1 MPRHRTNP
9 TFKSQIATIFNRLNR
24 DLLVADRPENWQPAI
39 AAMSAFLGEVKA
51 LLAADPWLVGC
62 EFILSSRILSLALTV
77 AATGTQGR
85 LELFKGKDEKGWEY
99 QRQIEQEYLPL
110 SGDLR
115 RKAIELSKDY
125 LNNPVFDSLHE
136 AILWEIF
143 PLLDSM
149 NDQVDPDRFMPYR
162 VIQIGNIFD
171 RLYAFRLRTAD
182 PLLQG
187 RAGYKGLLRELY
199 DRKYLRFG
207 TSGVRGRWGND
218 FTETRARQVVQA
230 VCDFMNNKNV
240 PSFVGAEDLSGK
252 IVVLGHDTRRNS
264 DVVTRWAA
272 ETCLANGF
280 RIHTGNRDVPTPA
293 LAFYETEVLS
303 QEEVAGLLIAT
314 ASHNPPE
321 WQGIKF
327 NPRLGYPAP
336 TNLTDFI
343 AFRINELQLADE
355 AGGQADVEE
364 ARARNMVTGFDPLN
378 RYVDWIKNN
387 GTGNARIPIDF
398 DRIRRYFYDKM
409 VVIDEMH
416 GSGRGYLTR
425 LVGEAGVRY
434 TVVHAE
440 VDPDLGWQDYANPE
454 EPFNRLLKDT
464 VRDTGAQVG
473 FGMDTDAD
481 RFGIVDKGGVYFRP
495 NQILPML
502 IRYLGVDRGLTGRVI
517 ATQTGSPLIE
527 VLAGMIPGN
536 QENKPAPGALPGYI
550 GQKIYQAR
558 YGDISTRALK
568 HAFAVPVGIKYIEE
582 IRRMDN
588 SYNYLKELPEDWR
601 DRILI
606 GGEESSGLTTRGH
619 VTDKDGPWANLLILD
634 MIAYYGTRENNP
646 LHSLQEIWDELIH
659 LPGLWSTF
667 GSSDNSSSH
676 AGRLDVDAPLEAK
689 EAFINYYLD
698 LPQNVAENQLKI
710 AGLKIDYLGGIRYE
724 LVEMQLSDVS
734 GDDHYYLRMRASGT
748 EPINRVYIEAAD
760 LESGQNMMLEVLDKL
775 EEITRDVLRKAH
787 SPWHLVDMLS
797 QSQLTQL
804 TFEAVEDKIEQE
816 GWDLEDIILK
826 IQRMAHQLEKRN
838 YKVIRAWREALRGND
853 ELMFF

>member
-1 MPRHRTNP
+1 MTQSTN
-9 TFKSQIATIFNRLNR
+9 TYKSQLAVQFNRLNR
-24 DLLVADRPENWQPAI
+24 NLMVADKLETWQPAV
-39 AAMSAFLGEVKA
+39 AALSVFLDEVRE
-51 LLAADPWLVGC
+51 LLLEEPELV
-62 EFILSSRILSLALTV
+62 ENELVLSSRIFSLLLTV

-85 LELFKGKDEKGWEY
+85 LELFKGKDEKGISY
-99 QRQIEQEYLPL
+99 QRQIESEYIPL

-115 RKAIELSKDY
+115 RKAIELAKHY
-125 LNNPVFDSLHE
+125 LQNPVFDSLRKD
-136 AILWEIF
+136 INWEIT

-149 NDQVDPDRFMPYR
+149 NDQVDPDRYMPYR
-162 VIQIGNIFD
+162 VIQIGNIFE

-182 PLLQG
+182 PILLG
-187 RAGYKGLLRELY
+187 LAGEKGLLREIY

-207 TSGVRGRWGND
+207 TSGVRARWGND

-240 PSFVGAEDLSGK
+240 PAFVGAEDLSGK
-252 IVVLGHDTRRNS
+252 IMVLGHDTRRNS

-280 RIHTGNRDVPTPA
+280 RLHIGDRDVPTPA
-293 LAFYETEVLS
+293 LAYYETEVVP
-303 QEEVAGLLIAT
+303 EDEIAGLIIAT

-336 TNLTDFI
+336 TNVTDFI
-343 AFRINELQLADE
+343 AFRINELQLVDK

-364 ARARNMVTGFDPLN
+364 ARARGLVQGFDPLDS
-378 RYVDWIKNN
+378 YVDWVKNN
-387 GTGNARIPIDF
+387 GNGNARIPVDF
-398 DRIRRYFYDKM
+398 DSIRRYFSDKM

-425 LVGEAGVRY
+425 LIGEAGLRY

-440 VDPDLGWQDYANPE
+440 VDPDLGGQDYANPE
-454 EPFNRLLKDT
+454 EPFNWLLKQT
-464 VRDTGAQVG
+464 VVETGAQVG
-473 FGMDTDAD
+473 MGMDTDAD

-536 QENKPAPGALPGYI
+536 EENRPAPGALPGYI
-550 GQKIYQAR
+550 GQKIYKAR
-558 YGDISTRALK
+558 HGDIATRALK
-568 HAFAVPVGIKYIEE
+568 NAFAVPVGIKYIEE
-582 IRRMDN
+582 IRRTDN
-588 SYNYLKELPEDWR
+588 AYNNLKELPDDWR

-634 MIAYYGTRENNP
+634 MIAYYGTREVNP
-646 LHSLQEIWDELIH
+646 LHSLQEIWDELTH
-659 LPGLWSTF
+659 LPGLWPSYGT
-667 GSSDNSSSH
+667 SDDPYSH
-676 AGRLDVDAPLEAK
+676 AGRADVDAPLEAK
-689 EAFINYYLD
+689 EAFIDYYLD
-698 LPQNVAENQLKI
+698 MPSAVPDFDLEV

-724 LVEMQLSDVS
+724 LVEMQLSDES

-760 LESGQNMMLEVLDKL
+760 LQTGQRMMEKVLGVLENITEEVL
-775 EEITRDVLRKAH
+775 RDAH
-787 SPWHLVDMLS
+787 SPWHLVDMLA
-797 QSQLTQL
+797 QSKLTPL
-804 TFEAVEDKIEQE
+804 TLKAVKETIAEN
-816 GWDLEDIILK
+816 GWGVEEIVSK
-826 IQRMAHQLEKRN
+826 IQRMTQTLEKRN
-838 YKVIRAWREALRGND
+838 RKVIGAWEKALGEA
-853 ELMFF
+853 

>member
-1 MPRHRTNP
+1 MTQFTQNY
-9 TFKSQIATIFNRLNR
+9 KSQLAVQFNRLNR
-24 DLLVADRPENWQPAI
+24 DLMVADKPETWQPAV
-39 AAMSAFLGEVKA
+39 AAMSVFLDEVKE
-51 LLAADPWLVGC
+51 LLLEELELV
-62 EFILSSRILSLALTV
+62 ENELVLSSRIFSLLLTV

-85 LELFKGKDEKGWEY
+85 LELFKGKDEKGISY
-99 QRQIEQEYLPL
+99 QQQIENEYIPL

-115 RKAIELSKDY
+115 RKAIELAKHY
-125 LNNPVFDSLHE
+125 LQKPVFDSLRE
-136 AILWEIF
+136 DINWEIT

-162 VIQIGNIFD
+162 VIQIGNIFE

-182 PLLQG
+182 PILLG
-187 RAGYKGLLRELY
+187 LAGKKGLLREIY

-207 TSGVRGRWGND
+207 TSGVRARWGND

-230 VCDFMNNKNV
+230 ICDFMNNKNV
-240 PSFVGAEDLSGK
+240 PAFVGAEDLSGR

-280 RIHTGNRDVPTPA
+280 RLHIGDRDVPTPA
-293 LAFYETEVLS
+293 LAYYETEVVP
-303 QEEVAGLLIAT
+303 EDEIAGLIIAT

-336 TNLTDFI
+336 TNVTDFI
-343 AFRINELQLADE
+343 AFRINELQLVDE

-364 ARARNMVTGFDPLN
+364 ARMRGLVQGFDPLDS
-378 RYVDWIKNN
+378 YVDWVKNN
-387 GTGNARIPIDF
+387 GNGNARIPVDF
-398 DRIRRYFYDKM
+398 DRIRRYFSDKM

-425 LVGEAGVRY
+425 LIGEAGVRY

-440 VDPDLGWQDYANPE
+440 VDPDLGGQDYANPE
-454 EPFNRLLKDT
+454 EPFNWLLKQT
-464 VRDTGAQVG
+464 VVETGAQVG
-473 FGMDTDAD
+473 MGMDTDAD

-536 QENKPAPGALPGYI
+536 DVNKPAPGALPGYI
-550 GQKIYQAR
+550 GQKIYKAR
-558 YGDISTRALK
+558 HGDIATRALK
-568 HAFAVPVGIKYIEE
+568 NAFAVPVGIKYIEE
-582 IRRMDN
+582 IRRTDN
-588 SYNYLKELPEDWR
+588 AYNNLKELPDDWR

-634 MIAYYGTRENNP
+634 MIAYYGTREVNP
-646 LHSLQEIWDELIH
+646 LHSLQEIWDELTH
-659 LPGLWSTF
+659 LPGLWPSYGT
-667 GSSDNSSSH
+667 SDDPYSH
-676 AGRLDVDAPLEAK
+676 AGRADVDAPLEAK
-689 EAFINYYLD
+689 EAFIDYYLD
-698 LPQNVAENQLKI
+698 MPSAVPDFDLEV

-724 LVEMQLSDVS
+724 LVEMQLSDES

-760 LESGQNMMLEVLDKL
+760 LQTGQRMMEEVLGVL
-775 EEITRDVLRKAH
+775 ENITEEVLRDAH
-787 SPWHLVDMLS
+787 SPWHLVDMLA
-797 QSQLTQL
+797 QSKLTPL
-804 TFEAVEDKIEQE
+804 TLKAVKETIAENGWEVEDIVS
-816 GWDLEDIILK
+816 K
-826 IQRMAHQLEKRN
+826 IQRMTQILEKRN
-838 YKVIRAWREALRGND
+838 RKVIGAWEKALGEA
-853 ELMFF
+853 

>member
-1 MPRHRTNP
+1 MTRSTQ
-9 TFKSQIATIFNRLNR
+9 TFKSQISVQFNRLNR
-24 DLLVADRPENWQPAI
+24 DLLVADRPETWQPAV
-39 AAMSAFLGEVKA
+39 AAMSLFLDDVKQ
-51 LLAADPWLVGC
+51 LMVQEPELVDKDLV
-62 EFILSSRILSLALTV
+62 LSSRIFSLLLTV

-85 LELFKGKDEKGWEY
+85 LELYKGKDEKSLAY
-99 QRQIEQEYLPL
+99 QQQIEREYVPL

-115 RKAIELSKDY
+115 RKAIELSKFY
-125 LNNPVFDSLHE
+125 LQNPVFNSLRE
-136 AILWEIF
+136 DIKWEIE

-149 NDQVDPDRFMPYR
+149 DDQRDPDRFMPYR
-162 VIQIGNIFD
+162 VIQIGNIFE
-171 RLYAFRLRTAD
+171 RLYAFRLRTVD
-182 PLLQG
+182 PILLG
-187 RAGYKGLLRELY
+187 LAGKKGLLREIY

-207 TSGVRGRWGND
+207 TSGVRGRWSND
-218 FTETRARQVVQA
+218 FTESRARQVVQA

-240 PSFVGAEDLSGK
+240 PAFVGAEDLSGR

-280 RIHTGNRDVPTPA
+280 RLHLGDRDVPTPA
-293 LAFYETEVLS
+293 LAYYETEVVS
-303 QEEVAGLLIAT
+303 KDEIAGLIIAT

-336 TNLTDFI
+336 TNVTDFI
-343 AFRINELQLADE
+343 AFRINELQLVDE
-355 AGGQADVEE
+355 AGGRTEVED
-364 ARARNMVTGFDPLN
+364 ARARGLVQGFDPLDS
-378 RYVDWIKNN
+378 YVHWVRNN
-387 GTGNARIPIDF
+387 GNGNARIPIDF
-398 DRIRRYFYDKM
+398 DRIRRYFSDKM
-409 VVIDEMH
+409 IVIDEMH

-425 LVGEAGVRY
+425 LAGEAGVRY

-440 VDPDLGWQDYANPE
+440 VDPDLGGQDYANPE
-454 EPFNRLLKDT
+454 EPFNWLLKKT
-464 VRDTGAQVG
+464 VVETGAQVG
-473 FGMDTDAD
+473 MGMDTDAD

-536 QENKPAPGALPGYI
+536 EDNKPAPGALPGYI

-558 YGDISTRALK
+558 HGDIATRSLK
-568 HAFAVPVGIKYIEE
+568 NAFAVPVGIKYIEE
-582 IRRMDN
+582 IRRTDN
-588 SYNYLKELPEDWR
+588 AYNNLKVLPDDWR

-634 MIAYYGTRENNP
+634 MLAYYGTREEKP
-646 LHSLQEIWDELIH
+646 LLSLQEIWDELIH
-659 LPGLWSTF
+659 LPGLWPSF
-667 GSSDNSSSH
+667 GTSEDPSSH
-676 AGRLDVDAPLEAK
+676 AGRADVDAPLEAK
-689 EAFINYYLD
+689 EAFIDYYLD
-698 LPQNVAENQLKI
+698 MPLTLPEADLKI

-724 LVEMQLSDVS
+724 LVETQLSDES
-734 GDDHYYLRMRASGT
+734 GNDHYYLRMRASGT

-760 LESGQNMMLEVLDKL
+760 LQTGQRMMKEVLGVL
-775 EEITRDVLRKAH
+775 EDITREVLSNAH

-804 TFEAVEDKIEQE
+804 TLKTVKETIANN
-816 GWDLEDIILK
+816 GWEVTDIVNK
-826 IQRMAHQLEKRN
+826 IQRMTQTLEKRN
-838 YKVIRAWREALRGND
+838 RKVIKAWEEALV
-853 ELMFF
+853 

>member
-1 MPRHRTNP
+1 MTQFTQNY
-9 TFKSQIATIFNRLNR
+9 KSQLAVQFNRLNR
-24 DLLVADRPENWQPAI
+24 DLMVADKPETWQPAV
-39 AAMSAFLGEVKA
+39 AAMSVFLDEVKE
-51 LLAADPWLVGC
+51 LLLEEPELV
-62 EFILSSRILSLALTV
+62 ENELVLSSRIFSLLLTV

-85 LELFKGKDEKGWEY
+85 LELFKGKDEKGISF
-99 QRQIEQEYLPL
+99 QRQIENEYIPL

-115 RKAIELSKDY
+115 RKAIELAKHY
-125 LNNPVFDSLHE
+125 LQKSIFDSLRE
-136 AILWEIF
+136 DINWEIT

-162 VIQIGNIFD
+162 VIQIGNIFE

-182 PLLQG
+182 PILLG
-187 RAGYKGLLRELY
+187 LAGKKGLLREIY

-207 TSGVRGRWGND
+207 TSGVRARWGND

-230 VCDFMNNKNV
+230 ICDFINNKNV
-240 PSFVGAEDLSGK
+240 PAFVGAEDLSGR

-280 RIHTGNRDVPTPA
+280 RLHIGDRDVPTPA
-293 LAFYETEVLS
+293 LAYYETEVVP
-303 QEEVAGLLIAT
+303 EDEIAGLIIAT

-336 TNLTDFI
+336 TNVTDFI
-343 AFRINELQLADE
+343 AFRINELQLIDE

-364 ARARNMVTGFDPLN
+364 ARARGLVKGFDPLDS
-378 RYVDWIKNN
+378 YVDWVKNN
-387 GTGNARIPIDF
+387 GNGNARIPVDF
-398 DRIRRYFYDKM
+398 DRIRRYFSDKM

-425 LVGEAGVRY
+425 LIGEAGVRY

-440 VDPDLGWQDYANPE
+440 VDPDLGGQDYANPE
-454 EPFNRLLKDT
+454 EPFNWLLKQT
-464 VRDTGAQVG
+464 VVETGAQVG
-473 FGMDTDAD
+473 MGMDTDAD

-536 QENKPAPGALPGYI
+536 DVKKPAPGALPGYI
-550 GQKIYQAR
+550 GQKIYKAR
-558 YGDISTRALK
+558 HGDIATRALK
-568 HAFAVPVGIKYIEE
+568 NAFAVPVGIKYIEE
-582 IRRMDN
+582 IRRTDN
-588 SYNYLKELPEDWR
+588 AYNNLKELPDDWR

-634 MIAYYGTRENNP
+634 MIAYYGTREVNP
-646 LHSLQEIWDELIH
+646 LHSLQEIWDELTH
-659 LPGLWSTF
+659 LPGLWPSYGT
-667 GSSDNSSSH
+667 SQDPYSH
-676 AGRLDVDAPLEAK
+676 AGRADVDAPLEAK
-689 EAFINYYLD
+689 EAFIDYYLD
-698 LPQNVAENQLKI
+698 MPSAVPDFDLEV

-724 LVEMQLSDVS
+724 LVEMQLSDES

-748 EPINRVYIEAAD
+748 EPINRVYIEAAN
-760 LESGQNMMLEVLDKL
+760 LQTGQRMMEEVLGVL
-775 EEITRDVLRKAH
+775 ENITEEVLRDAH
-787 SPWHLVDMLS
+787 SPWHLVDMLA
-797 QSQLTQL
+797 QSKLTPL
-804 TFEAVEDKIEQE
+804 TLKAVKVTIAEN
-816 GWDLEDIILK
+816 GWEVEDIISK
-826 IQRMAHQLEKRN
+826 IQRMNQTLEKRN
-838 YKVIRAWREALRGND
+838 RKVIGAWEKALGEA
-853 ELMFF
+853 

>member
-1 MPRHRTNP
+1 MTQFTQNY
-9 TFKSQIATIFNRLNR
+9 KSQLAVQFNRLNR
-24 DLLVADRPENWQPAI
+24 DLMMADKPETWQPAI
-39 AAMSAFLGEVKA
+39 AAMSVFLDEVKE
-51 LLAADPWLVGC
+51 LLLEEPELV
-62 EFILSSRILSLALTV
+62 ENELVLSSRIFSLLLTV
-77 AATGTQGR
+77 VATGTQGR
-85 LELFKGKDEKGWEY
+85 LELFKGKDEKGISY
-99 QRQIEQEYLPL
+99 QQQIENEYIPL

-115 RKAIELSKDY
+115 RKAIELAKHY
-125 LNNPVFDSLHE
+125 LQNPIFDSLRE
-136 AILWEIF
+136 DINWEIT

-162 VIQIGNIFD
+162 VIQIGNIFE

-182 PLLQG
+182 PILLG
-187 RAGYKGLLRELY
+187 LAGKKGLLREIY

-207 TSGVRGRWGND
+207 TSGVRARWGND

-230 VCDFMNNKNV
+230 ICDFMNNKNV
-240 PSFVGAEDLSGK
+240 PAFVGAEDLSGR

-280 RIHTGNRDVPTPA
+280 RLHIGDRDVPTPA
-293 LAFYETEVLS
+293 LAYYETEVVP
-303 QEEVAGLLIAT
+303 EDEIAGLIIAT

-336 TNLTDFI
+336 TNVTDFI
-343 AFRINELQLADE
+343 AFRINELQLIDE

-364 ARARNMVTGFDPLN
+364 ARARGLVEGFDPLDS
-378 RYVDWIKNN
+378 YVDWVKNN
-387 GTGNARIPIDF
+387 GNGNARIPVDF
-398 DRIRRYFYDKM
+398 DRIRRYFSDKM

-425 LVGEAGVRY
+425 LIGEAGVRY

-440 VDPDLGWQDYANPE
+440 VDPDLGGQDYANPE
-454 EPFNRLLKDT
+454 EPFNWLLKQT
-464 VRDTGAQVG
+464 VVETGAQVG
-473 FGMDTDAD
+473 MGMDTDAD

-536 QENKPAPGALPGYI
+536 DVNKPAPGALPGYI
-550 GQKIYQAR
+550 GQKIYKAR
-558 YGDISTRALK
+558 HGDIATRALK
-568 HAFAVPVGIKYIEE
+568 NAFAVPVGIKYIEE
-582 IRRMDN
+582 IRRTDN
-588 SYNYLKELPEDWR
+588 AYNNLKELPDDWR

-634 MIAYYGTRENNP
+634 MIAYYGTREVNP
-646 LHSLQEIWDELIH
+646 LHSLQEIWDELTH
-659 LPGLWSTF
+659 LPGLWPSYGT
-667 GSSDNSSSH
+667 SDDPYSH
-676 AGRLDVDAPLEAK
+676 AGRADVDAPLEAK
-689 EAFINYYLD
+689 EAFIDYYLD
-698 LPQNVAENQLKI
+698 MPSAVPDFDLEV

-724 LVEMQLSDVS
+724 LVEMQLSDES

-748 EPINRVYIEAAD
+748 EPINRVYIEAAN
-760 LESGQNMMLEVLDKL
+760 LQTGQRMMEEVLGVL
-775 EEITRDVLRKAH
+775 ENITEEVLRDAH
-787 SPWHLVDMLS
+787 SPWRLVDMLA
-797 QSQLTQL
+797 QSKLTPL
-804 TFEAVEDKIEQE
+804 TLKAVKVTIAEN
-816 GWDLEDIILK
+816 GWEVEDIISK
-826 IQRMAHQLEKRN
+826 IQRMNQTLEKRN
-838 YKVIRAWREALRGND
+838 RKVIGAWEKALGEA
-853 ELMFF
+853 

>member
-1 MPRHRTNP
+1 MTQFTQNY
-9 TFKSQIATIFNRLNR
+9 KSQLAVQFNRLNR
-24 DLLVADRPENWQPAI
+24 DLMVADKPEIWQPAI
-39 AAMSAFLGEVKA
+39 AAMSVFLDEVRE
-51 LLAADPWLVGC
+51 LLLEEPELV
-62 EFILSSRILSLALTV
+62 ENELVLSSRIFSLLLTV

-85 LELFKGKDEKGWEY
+85 LELFKGKDEKGISY
-99 QRQIEQEYLPL
+99 QRQIENEYIPL

-115 RKAIELSKDY
+115 RKAIELAKHY
-125 LNNPVFDSLHE
+125 LQNPVFDSLRE
-136 AILWEIF
+136 DINWEIT

-162 VIQIGNIFD
+162 VIQIGNIFE

-182 PLLQG
+182 PILLG
-187 RAGYKGLLRELY
+187 LAGEKGLLREIY

-207 TSGVRGRWGND
+207 TSGVRARWGND

-230 VCDFMNNKNV
+230 ICDFMNNKNV
-240 PSFVGAEDLSGK
+240 PAFVGAEDLSGR

-280 RIHTGNRDVPTPA
+280 RLHIGDRDVPTPA
-293 LAFYETEVLS
+293 LAYYETEVVP
-303 QEEVAGLLIAT
+303 EDEIAGLIIAT

-336 TNLTDFI
+336 TNVTDFI
-343 AFRINELQLADE
+343 AFRINELQLIDE

-364 ARARNMVTGFDPLN
+364 ARARGLVKGFDPLDS
-378 RYVDWIKNN
+378 YVDWVKNN
-387 GTGNARIPIDF
+387 GNGNARIPVDF
-398 DRIRRYFYDKM
+398 DRIRRYFSDKM

-425 LVGEAGVRY
+425 LIGEAGVRY

-440 VDPDLGWQDYANPE
+440 VDPDLGGQDYANPE
-454 EPFNRLLKDT
+454 EPFNWLLKQT
-464 VRDTGAQVG
+464 VVETGAQVG
-473 FGMDTDAD
+473 MGMDTDAD

-536 QENKPAPGALPGYI
+536 DVNKPAPGALPGYI
-550 GQKIYQAR
+550 GQKIYKAR
-558 YGDISTRALK
+558 HGDIATRALK
-568 HAFAVPVGIKYIEE
+568 NAFAVPVGIKYIEE
-582 IRRMDN
+582 IRRTDN
-588 SYNYLKELPEDWR
+588 AYNNLKELPDDWR

-634 MIAYYGTRENNP
+634 MIAYYGTREVNP
-646 LHSLQEIWDELIH
+646 LHSLQEIWDELTH
-659 LPGLWSTF
+659 LPGLWPSYGT
-667 GSSDNSSSH
+667 SDDPYSH
-676 AGRLDVDAPLEAK
+676 AGRADVDAPLEAK
-689 EAFINYYLD
+689 EAFIDYYLD
-698 LPQNVAENQLKI
+698 MPSAVPDFDLEV

-724 LVEMQLSDVS
+724 LVEMQLSDES
-734 GDDHYYLRMRASGT
+734 GEDHYYLRMRASGT
-748 EPINRVYIEAAD
+748 EPINRVYIEAAN
-760 LESGQNMMLEVLDKL
+760 LQTGQRMMEEVLGVL
-775 EEITRDVLRKAH
+775 ENITEEVLRDAH
-787 SPWHLVDMLS
+787 SPWHLVDMLA
-797 QSQLTQL
+797 QSKLTPL
-804 TFEAVEDKIEQE
+804 TLKAVKVTIAEN
-816 GWDLEDIILK
+816 GWEVEDIISK
-826 IQRMAHQLEKRN
+826 IQRMNQTLEKRN
-838 YKVIRAWREALRGND
+838 RKVIGAWEKALGEA
-853 ELMFF
+853 